1 MLNWAWRQWLLQPGR
16 LLLTMVVFAG
26 VLALAMLFDGIR
38 IGIVSDIREFP
49 SSLSADLVALKAGN
63 NYFAM
68 TPSSLP
74 GPVMAQARAVPGVA
88 EADPIGLVPFILSS
102 KGVRTPAM
110 LVAYGKSG
118 GPQNLVSGRAPGSA
132 PEIVLDANLAR
143 LYQFGLGDK
152 IDIFGS
158 ELTIVGISSGT
169 TSPFTPYAFVSY
181 DQFVQAAIRML
192 LSGKLAGQPA
202 DMSLISALLIKVA
215 DGADVNAVR
224 QRLEAAVP
232 AANFFTPTELGN
244 ADASF
249 GERLLGPILV
259 LLSVMTWLIAL
270 LTMGVLRHA
279 EVQNNLRQFGIQKAL
294 GASPARLAGALA
306 FGGVL
311 IALSAFPLALVAAKG
326 LAYVMA
332 DWNPL
337 YGARVWEA
345 GVLVRA
351 LIVALIAAIAG
362 SLLPWRRL
370 VKLDP
375 VMVFKR

>member
-49 SSLSADLVALKAGN
+49 ASLSSDLVALKKGN
-63 NYFAM
+63 SYFAM

-74 GPVMAQARAVPGVA
+74 ATALAQARAVTGVA
-88 EADPIGLVPFILSS
+88 QADPIGLVPFILSNNG
-102 KGVRTPAM
+102 KRTPAM
-110 LVAYGKSG
+110 LVAYGKAG
-118 GPQNLVSGRAPGSA
+118 GPPRLVSGRTPGSG

-143 LYQFGLGDK
+143 LYNFSLGDK
-152 IDIFGS
+152 VDILGN
-158 ELTIVGISSGT
+158 ELTIVGISTGT
-169 TSPFTPYAFVSY
+169 TSPFTPYAFISY
-181 DQFVQAAIRML
+181 DQFVQAALRML
-192 LSGKLAGQPA
+192 LSGQMANQA
-202 DMSLISALLIKVA
+202 SDMSLISALLIKLD
-215 DGADVNAVR
+215 DGADINAVR
-224 QRLEAAVP
+224 QRLETAMPEVGL
-232 AANFFTPTELGN
+232 FTPAQLGN

-249 GERLLGPILV
+249 GERLMGPILV

-270 LTMGVLRHA
+270 LTMVVLRHA

-294 GASPARLAGALA
+294 GARPAGLAVALA

-311 IALSAFPLALVAAKG
+311 IALSAFPLALVAARG

-337 YGARVWEA
+337 YGARVWDPY
-345 GVLVRA
+345 VLVRA
-351 LIVALIAAIAG
+351 LIVALVAAIAG
-362 SLLPWRRL
+362 GILPWRRL

>member
-49 SSLSADLVALKAGN
+49 ASLSADLVALKKGN

-68 TPSSLP
+68 TPTSLP
-74 GPVMAQARAVPGVA
+74 QTALSEAQNVPGVA
-88 EADPIGLVPFILSS
+88 QADPIGLVPFILSNNG
-102 KGVRTPAM
+102 KRTPAM
-110 LVAYGKSG
+110 LVAYGKAG
-118 GPQNLVSGRAPGSA
+118 GPQHLVSGRPPGPG

-143 LYQFGLGDK
+143 LYQFKLGDK
-152 IDIFGS
+152 IEILGNK
-158 ELTIVGISSGT
+158 LTIVGISTGT

-181 DQFVQAAIRML
+181 SQFVQAAIKML
-192 LSGKLAGQPA
+192 LSGKMANQPS
-202 DMSLISALLIKVA
+202 DMSLISALLIKVD
-215 DGADVNAVR
+215 DGANVNAVR
-224 QRLEAAVP
+224 KRLEAAMP
-232 AANFFTPTELGN
+232 EAGFFTPAQLGN

-259 LLSVMTWLIAL
+259 LLSIMTWLIAL

-294 GASPARLAGALA
+294 GARPAGLAAALA

-311 IALSAFPLALVAAKG
+311 IALSAFPLALVVARG

-337 YGARVWEA
+337 YGAMVWDPL
-345 GVLVRA
+345 VLVRTLA
-351 LIVALIAAIAG
+351 VALIAAIVG
-362 SLLPWRRL
+362 GLLPWRRL
-370 VKLDP
+370 IKLDP
-375 VMVFKR
+375 VVVFKR

>member
-38 IGIVSDIREFP
+38 IGIVDDIREFP
-49 SSLSADLVALKAGN
+49 SSLNADLVALKKGN
-63 NYFAM
+63 SYFAM

-74 GPVMAQARAVPGVA
+74 AASQAEASAVPGVA
-88 EADPIGLVPFILSS
+88 SADAIGLVPFILSS
-102 KGVRTPAM
+102 NNKRTPAM
-110 LVAYGKSG
+110 LVAYGNSG
-118 GPQNLVSGRAPGSA
+118 GPPQLVSGRPPGSG

-143 LYQFGLGDK
+143 LYNFSLGDK
-152 IDIFGS
+152 IDILGN

-181 DQFVQAAIRML
+181 SQFVQVALKML
-192 LSGKLAGQPA
+192 LSGQMANQPS
-202 DMSLISALLIKVA
+202 DMSLISALLIKLD
-215 DGADVNAVR
+215 DGADINVVR
-224 QRLEAAVP
+224 KRLEAAMP
-232 AANFFTPTELGN
+232 QAGFFTPAQLGN

-249 GERLLGPILV
+249 GERLMGPILV

-270 LTMGVLRHA
+270 LTMAVLRHA

-294 GASPARLAGALA
+294 GARPSGLALALA

-311 IALSAFPLALVAAKG
+311 IALSAFPLALVVAKG

-337 YGARVWEA
+337 YGARVWDLS
-345 GVLVRA
+345 VIVRA
-351 LIVALIAAIAG
+351 LVVALIAGVAG
-362 SLLPWRRL
+362 GILPWRRL

-375 VMVFKR
+375 VVVFKR